1 MKYFDKSLGDLLDEM
16 RRIIKIEN
24 GVGLAATPQVG
35 VNTRVILV
43 VDEEIVEMINPEITW
58 TSPECVMME
67 EGCLRFRNITL
78 ISRDREKSRLSSKQE
93 RVNIRSGN

>member
-1 MKYFDKSLGDLLDEM
+1 MVLVLL
-16 RRIIKIEN
+16 
-24 GVGLAATPQVG
+24 LPQVG

-67 EGCLRFRNITL
+67 EGCLRCSGTL
-78 ISRDREKSRLSSKQE
+78 H
-93 RVNIRSGN
+93 